1 MACSVTELDTT
12 ELDVV
17 TFGELLAVVEP
28 FDVGSDL
35 ASSPMLRKSIG
46 GSEVNVALC
55 LARLGHR
62 VGWAGAVGDDPF
74 GREGLH
80 TLRGAGVDVS
90 RVVVD
95 RSAPTGMYFKE
106 VLPLG
111 GLHNHPYRT
120 GSAASRLTL
129 RDIDLGYLLS
139 GRLLH
144 LTGITAVISAAGHEL
159 ISHLLDSAHPRG
171 VHVSV
176 DGNVRRGLLRGRDVQ
191 QVLAPLVQR
200 ADTLFLSTSEA
211 MSLLGTDDPDQLRKQ
226 LPTLGA
232 TTVLLHDRHGAW
244 AITADD
250 ICQVSAREVD
260 VVDPTGAGD
269 AFAAGYLS
277 GWLDGSPMPERL
289 RRAEQCAAYAVASRG
304 DNPVYLPRSVRGP
317 AGEEE
322 GDSR

>member
-1 MACSVTELDTT
+1 MT

-17 TFGELLAVVEP
+17 AFGELLAVVEP
-28 FDVGSDL
+28 YDVGSDL
-35 ASSPMLRKSIG
+35 ASSPTLRKSIG
-46 GSEVNVALC
+46 GAEVNVALC

-129 RDIDLGYLLS
+129 LDIDLDYLLS

-144 LTGITAVISAAGHEL
+144 LTGITPLISAAGHDL
-159 ISHLLDSAHPRG
+159 ITHLVADARTRG

-176 DGNVRRGLLRGRDVQ
+176 DVNVRRGLLREREARE
-191 QVLAPLVQR
+191 VLAPLVHG

-211 MSLLGTDDPDQLRKQ
+211 QLLLGTDDPDQIREK
-226 LPTLGA
+226 LPSLSA
-232 TTVLLHDRHGAW
+232 TTVLVHERQGAR
-244 AITADD
+244 AITSDAS
-250 ICQVSAREVD
+250 CRVRARVAD

-269 AFAAGYLS
+269 ALAAGYLS
-277 GWLDGSPMPERL
+277 GWLDGSPMAERL
-289 RRAEQCAAYAVASRG
+289 RRAEQCAAYAVTSRG
-304 DNPVYLPRSVRGP
+304 DNPPYLPQSVRGLER
-317 AGEEE
+317 AEE